1 MQLVQYLE
9 ENLQLKMHLLGGKFK
24 INKLNI
30 QNRKIGKKHNIKPPK
45 GEINGT
51 EKNLINEIK
60 NFL

>member
-1 MQLVQYLE
+1 
-9 ENLQLKMHLLGGKFK
+9 MHLLGGKFK